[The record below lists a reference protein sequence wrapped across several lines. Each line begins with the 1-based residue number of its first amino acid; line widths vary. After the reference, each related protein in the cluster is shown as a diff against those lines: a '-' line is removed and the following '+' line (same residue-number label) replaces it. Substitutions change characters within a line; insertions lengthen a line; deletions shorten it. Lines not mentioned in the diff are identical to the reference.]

1 MAPLAR
7 LSTVSRHR
15 PSSPRQPHSPTLP
28 RCTRPPS
35 RTARE
40 SHTLSPVRPIA
51 PAILNDAARPSG
63 AGQSRH
69 RPPFRSSAA
78 SSAIALSLLGL
89 RVSLSLWRATIECYC
104 RCGAPPR
111 HASEPTYG
119 ELRLSSPALRKV
131 PGHLGSECQPSWPG
145 RRGCGRTETALG
157 PEFARAAPPAIR
169 YSHACRGPSGPL
181 NRTGLTLAVPHTPGE
196 SEASCQ
202 TSRRDARATMRRPD
216 RSVRRASARTAAAWE
231 GRLGW
236 WVGGWTFPLRR

>member
-51 PAILNDAARPSG
+51 PAILNDAALDPPAQVNRGIVHLSAPPLRRRPSL
-63 AGQSRH
+63 S
-69 RPPFRSSAA
+69 RSSACA
-78 SSAIALSLLGL
+78 
-89 RVSLSLWRATIECYC
+89 SLSLWRATIECYC

-202 TSRRDARATMRRPD
+202 TSRRDAQATMRRPD

>member
-1 MAPLAR
+1 M
-7 LSTVSRHR
+7 SRHR

-51 PAILNDAARPSG
+51 PAILNDAALDPPAQVNRGIVHLSAPPLRRRPSF
-63 AGQSRH
+63 S
-69 RPPFRSSAA
+69 RSSACA
-78 SSAIALSLLGL
+78 
-89 RVSLSLWRATIECYC
+89 SLSLWRATIECYC

-236 WVGGWTFPLRR
+236 VGGWTFPLRR